1 VTLATVMRKRTEKAV
16 LKTGIKLGSPT
27 VRVDVLPVIMSA
39 PVVEKDQQDPQD
51 PWFFT
56 PETGTEPAARPER
69 ERLAKFR

>member
-1 VTLATVMRKRTEKAV
+1 VTWATVMRKRTEKAV

-39 PVVEKDQQDPQD
+39 PVVEKDQQDPPD
-51 PWFFT
+51 PWWWT
-56 PETGTEPAARPER
+56 AEIEPAARPER